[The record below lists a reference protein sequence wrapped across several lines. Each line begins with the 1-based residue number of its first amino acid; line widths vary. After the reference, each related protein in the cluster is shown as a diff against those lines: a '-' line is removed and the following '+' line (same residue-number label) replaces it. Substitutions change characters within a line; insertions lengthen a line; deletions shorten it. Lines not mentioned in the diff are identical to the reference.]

1 MPRPGLTAERE
12 GVDIFS
18 VGAHVISADGWKMAG
33 VGRTR
38 LHDAVR
44 SGEVIAVHHGWYVR
58 GSMWQ
63 QWHTEERHAAKAIAV
78 VRSMR
83 GGDAVLSH
91 TSAAAHLGLPL
102 YRVSPVRVHVTG
114 PRTSGSVRAS
124 ESVARHTGDISGDVV
139 EMHGVRV
146 TSLARTV
153 ADLVGR
159 LPLTAAV
166 ALADAAMRQVAWRGG
181 DATYDP
187 LAADAWRDQV
197 LARASLQRGARAS
210 VQGRWVIAFADGR
223 AQLPGESVSRLYL
236 HQLGFAP
243 PSLQVRVAHSTG
255 HYEVDFGL
263 DDVDLWGEFDGV
275 GKYTDPAM
283 LKNAST
289 AETVMLEKQREDS
302 IRGMTRR
309 GMIRWG
315 SAHIATLDAFRA
327 RLASF
332 HVHPPGAP
340 GRVPPT
346 FRESPL

>member
-1 MPRPGLTAERE
+1 MPLTGLTVERE
-12 GVDIFS
+12 EVDIFS
-18 VGAHVISADGWKMAG
+18 VGAHVISADGWRMAG

-58 GSMWQ
+58 ASMWR
-63 QWHTEERHAAKAIAV
+63 QWHVEERHAAKALAV

-91 TSAAAHLGLPL
+91 TSAAALLGLPL
-102 YRVSPVRVHVTG
+102 YRTSPIRVHVTG
-114 PRTSGSVRAS
+114 RRTSGSVRAS
-124 ESVARHTGDISGDVV
+124 ASVARHTAEISGDVV
-139 EMHGVRV
+139 DIHGVRV
-146 TSLARTV
+146 TNLARTV

-181 DATYDP
+181 DEPYDSVE
-187 LAADAWRDQV
+187 ADAWRDQV
-197 LARASLQRGARAS
+197 LARESLQQGARAS
-210 VQGRWVIAFADGR
+210 VQGRWVMAFADGR
-223 AQLPGESVSRLYL
+223 SQLPGESVSRLYL

-243 PSLQVRVAHSTG
+243 PRLQVRIAHATG
-255 HYEVDFGL
+255 YYEVDFGL
-263 DDVDLWGEFDGV
+263 DDVDLWGEFDGI

-283 LKNAST
+283 LRNSSS

-327 RLASF
+327 RLAAF
-332 HVHPPGAP
+332 HVYPPGAP

-346 FRESPL
+346 FRRLTL